1 MTGSKR
7 EATPPEERI
16 LWAAAGLLQ
25 KGGAEV
31 FSMQAVAGAAGV
43 QPAVVCSHFGDRDG
57 LLDALV
63 SFLLQGHLDEK
74 HRIVPTAED
83 PVVQLRRLWDLHVD
97 FGLTQPDSYV
107 LAYSQA
113 RAGRLPSAAAEAI
126 ALLTAAIRRLG
137 EQGRLT
143 MTVERAINYFR
154 SSGAGFILTQM
165 SLPPSER
172 DPELSSIIF
181 ENTVAAMTGG
191 AKAQGLSR
199 SGSADD
205 LADHAVA
212 LQEALRQ
219 KGSPALTPAELS
231 LLFEFLTRLGGDHS

>member
-1 MTGSKR
+1 MTRSEH

-16 LWAAAGLLQ
+16 LWAAAGLLR

-31 FSMQAVAGAAGV
+31 FSLQAVAGAAGV
-43 QPAVVCSHFGDRDG
+43 RPAVICGHFGDRDG

-74 HRIVPTAED
+74 RRIVLHRGGPCGAAASALGLARRLRID
-83 PVVQLRRLWDLHVD
+83 PAQQLRPRLR
-97 FGLTQPDSYV
+97 S
-107 LAYSQA
+107 S
-113 RAGRLPSAAAEAI
+113 AGRKAPIGSRRGDCSADCGNQA
-126 ALLTAAIRRLG
+126 TRRTG
-137 EQGRLT
+137 SST
-143 MTVERAINYFR
+143 MSVERAIIYFR

-181 ENTVAAMTGG
+181 ESTVAAMTGD

-199 SGSADD
+199 SGSAGD
-205 LADHAVA
+205 LADHAIA
-212 LQEALRQ
+212 LQKALRQ
-219 KGSPALTPAELS
+219 KGSPALTPAQLNP
-231 LLFEFLTRLGGDHS
+231 LFEFLNRVGRDHP